1 MVNEEKLNILVEEFR
16 GGSEEALNTLCKMFL
31 PVIQW
36 HSEQIWYKIE
46 KQTEFECRCILK
58 IKKALL
64 NFDRNK
70 GSLKSLITYVITKEK
85 YDFLARRKR
94 KLSDVVSLDEP
105 LTDHEGNQVYL
116 EVVDVLADVET
127 NTLSNHGLLEKV
139 ALLAK
144 GDPRRLA
151 ILKAWS
157 EGETNDLQLAKEL
170 ACSFPEVSESGHR
183 RFIQRFRI
191 ECQKQLASVFG
202 VQHRYCV

>member
-16 GGSEEALNTLCKMFL
+16 DGSEEALNTLCKMFL

-36 HSEQIWYKIE
+36 HSEQIWHKIE
-46 KQTEFECRCILK
+46 NQTEFECRCLLK
-58 IKKALL
+58 IKKALA
-64 NFDRNK
+64 NFDRRK
-70 GSLKSLITYVITKEK
+70 GSFRSLVTNIIMREK

-94 KLSDVVSLDEP
+94 KISDVLSLDEH
-105 LTDHEGNQVYL
+105 LTDHEGNQRYL

-127 NTLSNHGLLEKV
+127 ITLSNQGLMEKV

-170 ACSFPEVSESGHR
+170 ACSFPETSENGHR
-183 RFIQRFRI
+183 KFIQRFRI
-191 ECQKQLASVFG
+191 ECQKRLANVI
-202 VQHRYCV
+202 

>member
-1 MVNEEKLNILVEEFR
+1 MILVNEEKLNILVEEFR
-16 GGSEEALNTLCKMFL
+16 DGSEEALNTLCKMFL

-36 HSEQIWYKIE
+36 HSEQIWHKIE
-46 KQTEFECRCILK
+46 NQTEFECRCLLK
-58 IKKALL
+58 IKKALA
-64 NFDRNK
+64 NFDRRK
-70 GSLKSLITYVITKEK
+70 GSFRSLVTNIIMREK

-94 KLSDVVSLDEP
+94 KISDVVSLDEP
-105 LTDHEGNQVYL
+105 LTDHEGNQAYL

-127 NTLSNHGLLEKV
+127 SILSNHGLMEKV

-144 GDPRRLA
+144 GDRRRVA

-183 RFIQRFRI
+183 KFIQRFRI
-191 ECQKQLASVFG
+191 ECQRRLA
-202 VQHRYCV
+202 

>member
-1 MVNEEKLNILVEEFR
+1 LVNEEKLNILVEEFR

-31 PVIQW
+31 PIIQW
-36 HSEQIWYKIE
+36 HSEQIWHKIE
-46 KQTEFECRCILK
+46 NQTEFECRCLLK
-58 IKKALL
+58 IKKALA
-64 NFDRNK
+64 NFDRRK
-70 GSLKSLITYVITKEK
+70 GSFRSLVMNIIMREK

-94 KLSDVVSLDEP
+94 KISDVLLLDEH
-105 LTDHEGNQVYL
+105 LIDHEGNKRYL

-127 NTLSNHGLLEKV
+127 ITLSNQGLMEKV

-183 RFIQRFRI
+183 KFIQRFRI
-191 ECQKQLASVFG
+191 ECQKRLANAI
-202 VQHRYCV
+202 

>member
-1 MVNEEKLNILVEEFR
+1 LVNEEKLNILVEEFR
-16 GGSEEALNTLCKMFL
+16 DGSEEALNTLCKMFL

-36 HSEQIWYKIE
+36 HSEQIWHKIE
-46 KQTEFECRCILK
+46 NQTEFECRCLLK
-58 IKKALL
+58 IKKALA
-64 NFDRNK
+64 NFDRHK
-70 GSLKSLITYVITKEK
+70 GSFRSLVTNIIMREK

-94 KLSDVVSLDEP
+94 KISDVVSLDEP
-105 LTDHEGNQVYL
+105 LTDHEGNQAYL

-127 NTLSNHGLLEKV
+127 SILSNHGLMEKV

-183 RFIQRFRI
+183 KFIQRFRI
-191 ECQKQLASVFG
+191 ECQKRLANAI
-202 VQHRYCV
+202 

>member
-16 GGSEEALNTLCKMFL
+16 DGSEEALNTLCKMFL

-36 HSEQIWYKIE
+36 HSEQIWHKIE
-46 KQTEFECRCILK
+46 NQTEFECRCLLK
-58 IKKALL
+58 IKKALA
-64 NFDRNK
+64 NFDRRK
-70 GSLKSLITYVITKEK
+70 GSFRSLVMNIIMREK

-94 KLSDVVSLDEP
+94 KLSGVVSLDEH
-105 LTDHEGNQVYL
+105 LTDHEGNQAYL

-127 NTLSNHGLLEKV
+127 ITLSNQGLMEKV

-170 ACSFPEVSESGHR
+170 ACSFPEATESGHR
-183 RFIQRFRI
+183 KFIQRFRI
-191 ECQKQLASVFG
+191 ECQKRLANAV
-202 VQHRYCV
+202 